1 MSGRNDEQWMKE
13 RYEEV
18 CRKNP
23 EEYALISLKIK
34 RFRIF
39 NRLFGREAGDWLAG
53 QVYEAIRTW
62 LGEDEYVAH
71 IRLGYFNLLVHMPE
85 DYDEIFQCVI
95 KLNAQIRDWPYG
107 EAYGK
112 VYSGMGVYRLTNQPE
127 GFFTA
132 QYNADICRVESPE
145 SVLRNSHFEVYGK
158 THHDTNLGS
167 YNMEQNIRPAMDH
180 EDIKLYLQPKV
191 DLKTGEVTQAEALVR
206 WIDPQKGMIPVAE
219 FLPEL
224 EKNGLIG
231 DLDLYLF
238 ERVCKHIRRWL
249 EVYGKKIR
257 ISVNLS
263 SDMFNYRYF
272 FKYYEEVYE
281 KLPCPKDC
289 IEFELLESIVLNQVD
304 QVQNVVEQLRRFG
317 FSCSLDDFGSGYSSF
332 SVLTNTQLEALKI
345 DRSLFR
351 NENDPRERVLIRH
364 ILESAKELKL
374 KTVAE
379 GVETRGYVEYL
390 KSLGCDY
397 VQGYVFYR
405 PMPVE
410 EFEERFLK
418 NGERARV

>member
-1 MSGRNDEQWMKE
+1 M
-13 RYEEV
+13 
-18 CRKNP
+18 
-23 EEYALISLKIK
+23 
-34 RFRIF
+34 
-39 NRLFGREAGDWLAG
+39 
-53 QVYEAIRTW
+53 
-62 LGEDEYVAH
+62 
-71 IRLGYFNLLVHMPE
+71 
-85 DYDEIFQCVI
+85 
-95 KLNAQIRDWPYG
+95 
-107 EAYGK
+107 
-112 VYSGMGVYRLTNQPE
+112 
-127 GFFTA
+127 
-132 QYNADICRVESPE
+132 
-145 SVLRNSHFEVYGK
+145 
-158 THHDTNLGS
+158 
-167 YNMEQNIRPAMDH
+167 
-180 EDIKLYLQPKV
+180 
-191 DLKTGEVTQAEALVR
+191 
-206 WIDPQKGMIPVAE
+206 
-219 FLPEL
+219 
-224 EKNGLIG
+224 
-231 DLDLYLF
+231 
-238 ERVCKHIRRWL
+238 
-249 EVYGKKIR
+249 YGKKIR

-281 KLPCPKDC
+281 KFPCPKDC

>member
-1 MSGRNDEQWMKE
+1 
-13 RYEEV
+13 
-18 CRKNP
+18 
-23 EEYALISLKIK
+23 
-34 RFRIF
+34 
-39 NRLFGREAGDWLAG
+39 
-53 QVYEAIRTW
+53 
-62 LGEDEYVAH
+62 
-71 IRLGYFNLLVHMPE
+71 
-85 DYDEIFQCVI
+85 
-95 KLNAQIRDWPYG
+95 
-107 EAYGK
+107 
-112 VYSGMGVYRLTNQPE
+112 
-127 GFFTA
+127 
-132 QYNADICRVESPE
+132 
-145 SVLRNSHFEVYGK
+145 
-158 THHDTNLGS
+158 
-167 YNMEQNIRPAMDH
+167 MDH

-224 EKNGLIG
+224 EKNGFIG

-281 KLPCPKDC
+281 KFPCPKDC

-304 QVQNVVEQLRRFG
+304 QVQKVVEQLRRFG